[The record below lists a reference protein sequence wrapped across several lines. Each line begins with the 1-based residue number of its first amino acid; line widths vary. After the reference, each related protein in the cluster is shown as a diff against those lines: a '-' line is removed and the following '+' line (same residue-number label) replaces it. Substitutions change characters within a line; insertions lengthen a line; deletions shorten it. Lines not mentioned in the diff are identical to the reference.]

1 MRPMTRGLR
10 PTAGV
15 AALLLILATGTVL
28 QLQAAG
34 PLQPAAQKA
43 TPQGTQ
49 GLISKVGA
57 AASPTL
63 VTSMP
68 AATSTLEGTESPAL
82 RSTSTVTPAT
92 LSPSSPLSTPTFA
105 QPPSALATPTWPP
118 TTTPSPT
125 RPPTETP
132 LSTAT
137 FTPVPP
143 PTATLTPVPSPTASP
158 TLSPLEKA
166 FTYVPKNSFLAV
178 AICLI
183 PLLMLGLLLIL
194 AFLWKKRPQPEPP
207 PPPPPPVPTGP
218 YLEAVDPAGGSRR
231 LYLSPAGIT
240 VGQSPENDI
249 VITQDMPHWE
259 TVSRRH
265 ARIYE
270 QAGRWIVEDVGSMN
284 GIYVNGKRTGRNLL
298 RDGWRLG
305 IAGVEF
311 VFRTNAG
318 EE

>member
-1 MRPMTRGLR
+1 MTRKTRGLR

-15 AALLLILATGTVL
+15 AALLLILATGTAL

-34 PLQPAAQKA
+34 PLHTMDQQA

-49 GLISKVGA
+49 E
-57 AASPTL
+57 PTSE
-63 VTSMP
+63 VV
-68 AATSTLEGTESPAL
+68 ATESPITV
-82 RSTSTVTPAT
+82 TSTPDPTSTPESTGPPTVLPTSTAT
-92 LSPSSPLSTPTFA
+92 PTISLPSSPPGTPTLT
-105 QPPSALATPTWPP
+105 QPPSVLATPTWPP
-118 TTTPSPT
+118 TATPAPT

-132 LSTAT
+132 PPTAT
-137 FTPVPP
+137 LTPAPP
-143 PTATLTPVPSPTASP
+143 PTATLTPAPPPAATP
-158 TLSPLEKA
+158 TLSPFEIA
-166 FTYVPKNSFLAV
+166 FTYVQRNSFLAA

-194 AFLWKKRPQPEPP
+194 AVLWKKRPQPEPP
-207 PPPPPPVPTGP
+207 SPPPPPVPTGP
-218 YLEAVDPAGGSRR
+218 YLESVDPAGGPRR
-231 LYLSPAGIT
+231 LYLTPDGVT

-249 VITQDMPHWE
+249 VITQDIPHWE

-270 QAGRWIVEDVGSMN
+270 QAGRWIVEDVGSSN
-284 GIYVNGKRTGRNLL
+284 GIYVNGRRTGRNVL

>member
-1 MRPMTRGLR
+1 MTRKTRGLR

-15 AALLLILATGTVL
+15 AALLLILATGTAL

-34 PLQPAAQKA
+34 PLHTTDQQA
-43 TPQGTQ
+43 TPQETQ
-49 GLISKVGA
+49 E
-57 AASPTL
+57 PTSEM
-63 VTSMP
+63 V
-68 AATSTLEGTESPAL
+68 ATESPITV
-82 RSTSTVTPAT
+82 TSTPDPTSTPESTGPPTVLPTSTAT
-92 LSPSSPLSTPTFA
+92 PTISLPSSPPGTPTLT
-105 QPPSALATPTWPP
+105 QPPSVLATPTWPP
-118 TTTPSPT
+118 TATPAPT

-132 LSTAT
+132 
-137 FTPVPP
+137 P
-143 PTATLTPVPSPTASP
+143 PTATLTPAPPPTATP
-158 TLSPLEKA
+158 TLSPFEIA
-166 FTYVPKNSFLAV
+166 FTYVQRNSFLAA

-194 AFLWKKRPQPEPP
+194 AVLWKKRPQPEPP

-218 YLEAVDPAGGSRR
+218 YLESVDPAGGPRR
-231 LYLSPAGIT
+231 LYLTPDGVT

-249 VITQDMPHWE
+249 VITQDIPHWE

-270 QAGRWIVEDVGSMN
+270 QAGRWIVEDVGSSN
-284 GIYVNGKRTGRNLL
+284 GIYVNGRRTGRNAL